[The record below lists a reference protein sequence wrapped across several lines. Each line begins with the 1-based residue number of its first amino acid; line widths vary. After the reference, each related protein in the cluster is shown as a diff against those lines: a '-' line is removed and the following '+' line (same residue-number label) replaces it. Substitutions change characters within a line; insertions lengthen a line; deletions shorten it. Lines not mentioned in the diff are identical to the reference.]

1 MGTRGAAHAAA
12 DGTEARLDTV
22 ALASVAEGCAELH
35 TVVGDGAVGSVAGAA
50 DGTIE
55 DGTHLVGGLL
65 VEDREPDD
73 AAREVVEDDGNPPAE
88 GPPLGERRGQP
99 WHPEAGT
106 GRHERQVDVP
116 RVAWV
121 LYDDR
126 SVRRGNFARLS

>member
-1 MGTRGAAHAAA
+1 MKRSMTAIEPQPPMAPKR
-12 DGTEARLDTV
+12 
-22 ALASVAEGCAELH
+22 ALTPWRSH
-35 TVVGDGAVGSVAGAA
+35 QSPKAVPNCTPWSEMVLGSVAGAA

-55 DGTHLVGGLL
+55 DGTHLVGGGLL

-73 AAREVVEDDGNPPAE
+73 VAREVVEDDGNPPAE

-106 GRHERQVDVP
+106 
-116 RVAWV
+116 V

-126 SVRRGNFARLS
+126 SVRRGNLAGLS